1 MCKKIFKRIILIM
14 SLKMCSISKKTKKRI
29 QKTLLAFV
37 LALAMI
43 FPTSALPEKAE
54 ASVQSELTDKQNELK
69 QLEAKLSST
78 RKEKAELLKK
88 LKETEGKL
96 NSLLGEKTALEA
108 SIGYSEAEIELIGQL
123 VEGYGEHLLELEA
136 TLKKAEGLKEE
147 KIRQLCTVLK
157 YIYENKSVSSLELF
171 FSSDSFSEYV
181 SKKEHAKSILSYQEA
196 IISEIEKTESE
207 TEKAYEDYE
216 KAVLSLD
223 EYKKYIEEKKL
234 TVADEYKRLEDV
246 ILELQ
251 GNAELLEKDYDA
263 INSIEK
269 DYAKEIGQ
277 VKIDIEELSEYLSNQ
292 FRWPL
297 YQNQSYY
304 ISSYFGTRKDPFGS
318 SSKEHHNGVDIVVP
332 KGTPILASSGGI
344 VTRSEYAS
352 VFGNVVV
359 ISHGNGLQTLYCHCK
374 ERLVSVG
381 DKVKQGDVIAKV
393 GSTGRS
399 TAPHLHF
406 SFILNGSYVN
416 PEKYVAK
423 EYFR

>member
-1 MCKKIFKRIILIM
+1 MYNRFKNSTKRIIKV
-14 SLKMCSISKKTKKRI
+14 SVAF
-29 QKTLLAFV
+29 LLAFV
-37 LALAMI
+37 MV
-43 FPTSALPEKAE
+43 LPVGTFLEKAD
-54 ASVQSELTDKQNELK
+54 ASVQSELTEKQNELK
-69 QLEAKLSST
+69 KLETELSNT

-96 NSLLGEKTALEA
+96 NSLLGEKASLEA
-108 SIGYSEAEIELIGQL
+108 SIGYSEAEIELIGKL
-123 VEGYGEHLLELEA
+123 VSGYGEHLLELEFV
-136 TLKKAEGLKEE
+136 LEKAEDLKEE
-147 KIRQLCTVLK
+147 KVKQLCSVLK

-171 FSSDSFSEYV
+171 FTSDSFSEYI
-181 SKKEHAKSILSYQEA
+181 SKKENAKSILSYQNA
-196 IISEIEKTESE
+196 IISEIEKTEAES
-207 TEKAYEDYE
+207 EKALVDYE
-216 KAVLSLD
+216 KAVSSLED
-223 EYKKYIEEKKL
+223 YKKYIEEKKL

-246 ILELQ
+246 ILEIQ

-277 VKIDIEELSEYLSNQ
+277 VKIDIAELSEYLSSQ

-297 YQNQSYY
+297 YSNQSYY

-359 ISHGNGLQTLYCHCK
+359 ISHGNGLQTLYCHCS